1 MNKLYIFCGIP
12 FSGKTTIAKKL
23 EEKLGYI
30 RIDLDD
36 VKFSLFGNDI
46 LDEKIDKQGWDKVYQ
61 KMYKQIEDNLKNDK
75 TVINDTGN
83 FTKHERDLV
92 KEIADKLGLET
103 IEVFID
109 TPTEIARQRLL
120 ENKKIKKRF
129 DVSENDFNSTV
140 SEFEPPEDNNVITY
154 KHPQPIEDWIIENF
168 QT

>member
-1 MNKLYIFCGIP
+1 
-12 FSGKTTIAKKL
+12 
-23 EEKLGYI
+23 LGYI